1 MLPPPS
7 FAAPAGADFSK
18 ASVKSRLTRQAAE
31 LWGYGEGDLDAFDP
45 LVHLLLEA
53 CSVEFEKIGQEL
65 HNTQYRLIERL
76 ATLLNPDV
84 VDAPHPAHAVAQA
97 RAREAVVSLPDDAQF
112 VFEPPT
118 VGRQAAGQ
126 ELFFSPLQTT
136 RLVSGAVRC
145 LATDTTIWQIENAGQ
160 KRIVAQA
167 VAPPPAQYRRLWI
180 GIELPAEGVELK
192 DLTFY
197 FDWLNEPR
205 RAAYAAFLPGEQ
217 WLLGGVEVTPIQ
229 GLPEPAPSAGTA
241 AGHLNSEYDF
251 LRRAEQKVRAL
262 YAPSFV
268 RLAEP
273 GVTPTGTSG
282 GVLTTYAA
290 RPYPAEL
297 TASFNPATELQ
308 ALNQPLTW
316 LEVRFAH
323 ALPPEAFDQLVCALN
338 CFPVL
343 NRRLHKVLF
352 RLQPAL
358 NLFPL
363 VSEEPF
369 LAVRDVYSLSNVAYR
384 STTLSNLSEGAT
396 DTYTLR
402 THGVGRF
409 DTRTGRESLREML
422 ELLRDESRAFTAA
435 GTDFIGSILRE
446 LEQNLAR
453 LEERLDRSRI
463 AEQPVPY
470 LLLRPR
476 DVNDSVYLEYWSS
489 NGEAANR
496 LPAGSRLRVY
506 DGHYLDEVRL
516 LTTTGGGRER
526 PRPEERTHALRRN
539 LLARNRLVTLADIR
553 AACWAELGPQLAEV
567 HIEKGFQTGT
577 TPTAGFVRCIKV
589 LLTPAEPSRLSGPEW
604 QRAAQ
609 ELQTVLSGQS
619 ALNLPYEVTVKPLS
633 LLAGAGIIK

>member
-1 MLPPPS
+1 VLPPS
-7 FAAPAGADFSK
+7 TFAAPAGADFSK

-31 LWGYGEGDLDAFDP
+31 LWGYGEADLDGFDP

-53 CSVEFEKIGQEL
+53 CAVEFEKIGQEL

-76 ATLLNPDV
+76 ASLLNPDV
-84 VDAPHPAHAVAQA
+84 VDAPQPAHAIAQA
-97 RAREAVVSLPDDAQF
+97 RAREATVLLPDDAQF
-112 VFEPPT
+112 VFAPPT

-126 ELFFSPLQTT
+126 ELYFSPLQPT
-136 RLVSGAVRC
+136 RLVGGAVRC
-145 LATDTTIWQIENAGQ
+145 LATDSAVWQVPANGQ
-160 KRIVAQA
+160 KKLVAQA
-167 VAPPPAQYRRLWI
+167 AAPPPAEHRRLWI
-180 GIELPAEGVELK
+180 GLELPAEEVALN

-205 RAAYAAFLPGEQ
+205 RAAYAAFLPGEK
-217 WLLGGVEVTPIQ
+217 WLLGGVELACVQ
-229 GLPEPAPSAGTA
+229 GLPTA
-241 AGHLNSEYDF
+241 AASGSTGKLNAEYDF
-251 LRRAEQKVRAL
+251 LKRVEQKVHDL

-273 GVTPTGTSG
+273 GGA
-282 GVLTTYAA
+282 LATYAP

-297 TASFNPATELQ
+297 GAAFTTAELQ
-308 ALNQPLTW
+308 ALTEPLTW

-343 NRRLHKVLF
+343 NRRLHRVLF

-363 VSEEPF
+363 ASEEPF
-369 LAVRDVYSLSNVAYR
+369 LAVRDVYSLSNVSFR
-384 STTLSNLSEGAT
+384 STTLSDLDEGAT

-409 DTRTGRESLREML
+409 DTRTGREALRELL
-422 ELLRDESRAFTAA
+422 ELLRDESRAFTAS
-435 GTDFIGSILRE
+435 GTDFIGAILRD

-453 LEERLDRSRI
+453 LEERLDRSRV

-470 LLLRPR
+470 LLLRPQN
-476 DVNDSVYLEYWSS
+476 VNDSVYLEYWSS

-496 LPAGSRLRVY
+496 LAAGSRLRVH
-506 DGHYLDEVRL
+506 DSHYVDEVRL
-516 LTTTGGGRER
+516 LTTTSGGRER

-539 LLARNRLVTLADIR
+539 LLARNRLVTLADIQ
-553 AACWAELGPQLAEV
+553 AACWAELGTQISDV
-567 HIEKGFQTGT
+567 QVEKGFQTGT
-577 TPTAGFVRCIKV
+577 TPTAGFVRCIRV
-589 LLTPAEPSRLSGPEW
+589 HLTPAEPSRLSAPEW

-609 ELQTVLSGQS
+609 ELQTVLAGQS
-619 ALNLPYEVTVKPLS
+619 AMNLPYEVVVKPLS
-633 LLAGAGIIK
+633 TLK

>member
-7 FAAPAGADFSK
+7 FSSPVSDFSK

-31 LWGYGEGDLDAFDP
+31 LWGYGEADLDGFDP
-45 LVHLLLEA
+45 LVNLLLEA
-53 CSVEFEKIGQEL
+53 CAVEFEKVGQEL
-65 HNTQYRLIERL
+65 HNTQHRLVERL

-84 VDAPHPAHAVAQA
+84 VDAPRPAHAVAQA
-97 RAREAVVSLPDDAQF
+97 RAREATVALPDDAQF

-126 ELFFSPLQTT
+126 PLFFSPLQAA
-136 RLVSGAVRC
+136 RLVNGAVRC
-145 LATDTTIWQIENAGQ
+145 LATDATVWQVEPTGQ
-160 KRIVAQA
+160 KRVVAQA
-167 VAPPPAQYRRLWI
+167 PTPPPAAHRRLWL
-180 GIELPAEGVELK
+180 GLELPAEGVDLK
-192 DLTFY
+192 DLIFY

-217 WLLGGVEVTPIQ
+217 WLLGSVEVLPHPGFAEPGVPTDTP
-229 GLPEPAPSAGTA
+229 AGQ
-241 AGHLNSEYDF
+241 LNREYDF
-251 LRRAEQKVRAL
+251 LRRVEQQVRAL
-262 YAPSFV
+262 YAPAFV
-268 RLAEP
+268 GLSGPAGALATY
-273 GVTPTGTSG
+273 TP
-282 GVLTTYAA
+282 

-297 TASFNPATELQ
+297 TAAFPDPATALQ
-308 ALNQPLTW
+308 SLTQPMTW

-323 ALPPEAFDQLVCALN
+323 ALPPEAFEQLVCALN

-363 VSEEPF
+363 ASDEAF

-384 STTLSNLSEGAT
+384 PTTLSDLADGAT

-409 DTRTGRESLREML
+409 DTRTGREALRELL

-435 GTDFIGSILRE
+435 GTDFIGTILRE
-446 LEQNLAR
+446 LDQNMAR
-453 LEERLDRSRI
+453 LEERLDRSRA

-470 LLLRPR
+470 LLLRPQ

-489 NGEAANR
+489 NGEAGNR
-496 LPAGSRLRVY
+496 LPAGSRLRVH
-506 DGHYLDEVRL
+506 DGHYVDEVRL

-539 LLARNRLVTLADIR
+539 LLARNRLVTLADIQ
-553 AACWAELGPQLAEV
+553 AACWAELGTHLADV
-567 HIEKGFQTGT
+567 KVEKGFQTGA
-577 TPTAGFVRCIKV
+577 TPTAGFVRCIRV
-589 LLTPAEPSRLSGPEW
+589 QLTPTEPTRLSAPEW

-609 ELQTVLSGQS
+609 ELQTALAGQS
-619 ALNLPYEVTVKPLS
+619 AMNLPYEVVVVKPVGGGRDTALTR
-633 LLAGAGIIK
+633 A